1 MAYKVFISHSNK
13 DTWVAKQIERNLKE
27 NGADTFL
34 DAHDIVVGDTIQD
47 IIFDEHLQESQ
58 EILVLMTPAAFES
71 KYVFMEIGAARGRKI
86 RISVILYGIET
97 ENVQKEIRFPD
108 VIASR
113 NFLEIN
119 RIDEYFQQVKQRVAE
134 SGQKL

>member
-1 MAYKVFISHSNK
+1 MAYKVFIPHSSK
-13 DTWVAKQIERNLKE
+13 DTWVAKQIQRHLNE

-34 DAHDIVVGDTIQD
+34 DAHDIVVGDTAQD
-47 IIFDEHLQESQ
+47 VIFDEHLQNSQ

-97 ENVQKEIRFPD
+97 GNVQREIRFPD

-119 RIDEYFQQVKQRVAE
+119 RIDEYFQQVKQRITE
-134 SGQKL
+134 SRQKS